1 MLRLHLAS
9 SSDSTACLQFAC
21 CTCKLCNLRFMPQ
34 QASISTSLTPLHLNC
49 IKFGSALLGTWCE
62 SVMTRLKGKEMFSS
76 EQRARRSPW
85 AFKSRIIIRHCA
97 SWLQIEAVLRLC
109 EERYS
114 TPQRN
119 ERYFVWNAPGS
130 FNHTTPVET
139 KGVFT
144 RCEVNRSSLNCC
156 IQ

>member
-9 SSDSTACLQFAC
+9 SYDSTAYLQFGC

-49 IKFGSALLGTWCE
+49 IKFGSVLLGTWCE
-62 SVMTRLKGKEMFSS
+62 SVMTRLKGKEMFNS
-76 EQRARRSPW
+76 EQLARCSPW

-97 SWLQIEAVLRLC
+97 SWLQIETVFIAGRGRLC
-109 EERYS
+109 EKRYS
-114 TPQRN
+114 TVERN
-119 ERYFVWNAPGS
+119 ERYFVWDAPGS

-139 KGVFT
+139 KDLFT
-144 RCEVNRSSLNCC
+144 QFWAE
-156 IQ
+156 